1 VIFITHNVHHAYLI
15 GDRFTVLERGR
26 NTGTVTHQE
35 ITPEQLEKKMA
46 GGKELERLA
55 SEFQRTKVPA

>member
-1 VIFITHNVHHAYLI
+1 M
-15 GDRFTVLERGR
+15 LERGR
-26 NTGTVTHQE
+26 NTGTVTHSE

-55 SEFQRTKVPA
+55 SEFQRAKVPA